1 MDDEI
6 IIGKYYIAPFEDEPD
21 KVWIGRVADGEGE
34 VFDASLLEAV
44 IEAFYKEHF

>member
-21 KVWIGRVADGEGE
+21 KVWIGLVDDGEGGM
-34 VFDASLLEAV
+34 FDASLLEKV
-44 IEAFYKEHF
+44 IEAFYSEHF